1 MLMFRRIF
9 LEVINM
15 TNSSIKTRKLA
26 IYAMFT
32 ALAYVVMLVGRFPIS
47 VLPFLKTDPKDAVI
61 VIAGFIFGP
70 VSAVI
75 ISVIS
80 SFVEMLTAS
89 ESGIF
94 GFIMNVLATCAF
106 ACPAAAI
113 YKKRHTMSGA
123 VAGLAIGVVLMTATM
138 LLWNYLITPLYM
150 DTTRADVAAMLVP
163 IFLPFNLLKGGINA
177 GLTLLVYKP
186 VVSALRRARLLD
198 KTSSGSAPAKKRT
211 AGMALLGVALLATC
225 ILIVLVLKGII

>member
-1 MLMFRRIF
+1 MS
-9 LEVINM
+9 
-15 TNSSIKTRKLA
+15 NSSKKTRKLA

-70 VSAVI
+70 FASLI
-75 ISVIS
+75 ISVVT
-80 SFVEMLTAS
+80 SFIEMVTVSDTGPIGL
-89 ESGIF
+89 
-94 GFIMNVLATCAF
+94 IMNVLSTCAF

-113 YKKRHTMSGA
+113 YKKKHTMGGA
-123 VAGLAIGVVLMTATM
+123 VAGLAIGVVLMTVVM

-177 GLTLLVYKP
+177 GLTLLAYKP
-186 VVSALRRARLLD
+186 IVSALRKAKLLEQM
-198 KTSSGSAPAKKRT
+198 SEGSAPAKNRT
-211 AGMALLGVALLATC
+211 VGMALLGVALLATC
-225 ILIVLVLKGII
+225 VLIVLAVKGII